1 MKLVNMPTGTS
12 DKFVTT
18 KNTDIVG
25 VSGLCTRPKLSP
37 IIFNNS
43 NSNHIAEDLTENA
56 ITSNK
61 ITINPSLLDDQLTIV
76 NENAPPSYI
85 ESKSRETEL
94 CGWFN
99 FNPKFMQRFL
109 SPRWALFYLSFGGAF
124 QGKLL
129 LMFPLKH
136 FFFLN
141 ISILFHRFYY

>member
-25 VSGLCTRPKLSP
+25 VSGMCMRPKLSP

-43 NSNHIAEDLTENA
+43 NSNQIAEELTENT

-61 ITINPSLLDDQLTIV
+61 ITINPSLLDDQLTMV
-76 NENAPPSYI
+76 NENALPSDI
-85 ESKSRETEL
+85 VSRSRETEL

-99 FNPKFMQRFL
+99 FNPICMQRFL
-109 SPRWALFYLSFGGAF
+109 SPKWALFCLCFGGAF
-124 QGKLL
+124 QGNLSL
-129 LMFPLKH
+129 
-136 FFFLN
+136 
-141 ISILFHRFYY
+141 